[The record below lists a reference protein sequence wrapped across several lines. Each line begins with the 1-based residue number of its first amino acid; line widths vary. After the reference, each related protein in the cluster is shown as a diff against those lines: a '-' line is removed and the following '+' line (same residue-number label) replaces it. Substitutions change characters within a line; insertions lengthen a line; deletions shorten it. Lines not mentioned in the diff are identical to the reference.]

1 MPKYTHIPMQFSTS
15 YRFIRLSLEK
25 ISLLSQEDIAWELY
39 REVLEFDSR
48 YSSLDRIEFMIQLL
62 KIQERENLLPKHIA
76 EINPS
81 YLAILACYKCPELI
95 EVFINA
101 GEDIELVDGNK
112 KSPLWNAISNHN
124 FGAIKLLLKYGA
136 NPNTPDPNGQPPIH
150 SVIRYMRNS
159 ITLTEYNR
167 QQCFECVLMLIEA
180 GANLDAVDPD
190 GKRPIDIAKSDKL
203 TILGSRI
210 IKTIEA
216 FMLCKSL
223 IVENL

>member
-1 MPKYTHIPMQFSTS
+1 MQFSTS

-25 ISLLSQEDIAWELY
+25 IALLSQEQIAWELY
-39 REVLEFDSR
+39 VEVLEFDSR

-81 YLAILACYKCPELI
+81 YLARLACHKCPELI
-95 EVFINA
+95 EVFIHA
-101 GEDIELVDGNK
+101 GEDIELVDENG

-150 SVIRYMRNS
+150 SVIRYMGNS
-159 ITLTEYNR
+159 ITIYDYNR

-180 GANLDAVDPD
+180 GADLDAVDPD
-190 GKRPIDIAKSDKL
+190 GKRALDVAKSYEVK
-203 TILGSRI
+203 TIGSRI
-210 IKTIEA
+210 FKTIEA

-223 IVENL
+223 IMENV